1 MTNFGDFANPLVNDF
16 RVGLPKAGVQGAGF
30 DVFPLALPHVVN
42 VDGKESRARC
52 QRGEQ
57 GGVACVHVL
66 RRVGRRRANDS
77 VAVRGVD
84 GAGQERGVREGFQAS
99 TSGAL
104 QRITR
109 PAIESHP
116 IHQTQELPGSA
127 LRKDRQ
133 SSALLFQLAEVGT
146 LGDTCQW

>member
-57 GGVACVHVL
+57 GGAACVHVL

-84 GAGQERGVREGFQAS
+84 GAGQERGVREGL
-99 TSGAL
+99 SGFHIGRSPENHA
-104 QRITR
+104 
-109 PAIESHP
+109 PSNESHP

-127 LRKDRQ
+127 LR
-133 SSALLFQLAEVGT
+133 ACT
-146 LGDTCQW
+146 H